1 VSQRHA
7 IVTPLLRK
15 TELISADMSNFRPD
29 SNLSFMSKVVERAVV
44 SQLMVYLYAFY
55 LVYSQHTERSMEAFD

>member
-1 VSQRHA
+1 
-7 IVTPLLRK
+7 
-15 TELISADMSNFRPD
+15 MSNFRPV